1 MADHITPPG
10 TVTES
15 PLTPPPSDRKA
26 SFSVSSVVDVLR
38 SHKKGC
44 GVKPWAVY
52 LLSPDDYERLGAS
65 FDYDPLRSRLAIRM
79 PTPVHEIFCA
89 NVVHNIMKQLERFE
103 QCNRPEA
110 RYAKEIQHFASSRLE
125 LPDQTDDGTTK
136 YIRREPDAS
145 FGHRL
150 ARFPGVIIE
159 VCYAQ
164 KARQINSLADDYIL
178 CSDGSVNVVIC
189 LDIEYRASRKATL
202 SIWRPQVILR
212 DDFKELRA
220 CRVVN
225 EHVWPFI
232 SRLTTAYK
240 LQAFRTDDGQ
250 PVEPTSL
257 RLMLKDFATEE
268 LTRNCPNLEQE
279 IVLSSEDLCGFLADA
294 EARQTAQERQSGSVN
309 RLSPGVRKRRRS
321 ETPDGVSSDVEAH
334 PEDNVRKRSRYES
347 DYVPSSPSA
356 DSNG

>member
-1 MADHITPPG
+1 
-10 TVTES
+10 
-15 PLTPPPSDRKA
+15 
-26 SFSVSSVVDVLR
+26 
-38 SHKKGC
+38 
-44 GVKPWAVY
+44 
-52 LLSPDDYERLGAS
+52 
-65 FDYDPLRSRLAIRM
+65 M

-89 NVVHNIMKQLERFE
+89 NVVRNIMKQLERFE
-103 QCNRPEA
+103 QYNRPEA

-178 CSDGSVNVVIC
+178 CSDGSVNVVVC
-189 LDIEYRASRKATL
+189 LDVEYRASRKATL

-212 DDFKELRA
+212 DEVREFRA

-225 EHVWPFI
+225 EH
-232 SRLTTAYK
+232 
-240 LQAFRTDDGQ
+240 AFRTDDGQ
-250 PVEPTSL
+250 PVESTSL

-268 LTRNCPNLEQE
+268 LTRNCPNLDQE
-279 IVLSSEDLCGFLADA
+279 VVISSEDLCGFLADA
-294 EARQTAQERQSGSVN
+294 EKRQTAQERQSGSVN

-321 ETPDGVSSDVEAH
+321 ETPDGVSSDAEAD
-334 PEDNVRKRSRYES
+334 PEDNARKRSRYES
-347 DYVPSSPSA
+347 DYVSSSPSA
-356 DSNG
+356 DSNS